1 MFEKPIHR
9 IDSLIFGGAIRRY
22 SDRRRLSRRADKL
35 ADGLGYSMTTF
46 YAKNVDDEIAVL
58 CDLHG
63 SDKGSVS
70 AGSHAYDWHPHTFA
84 DLYSRLFRHCRQD
97 VRKVFECGLGTN
109 NPDLPSSMGA
119 RGKPGASLRVWR
131 DYFPNAMVYGA
142 DIDRDILFSEERIK
156 TFYVDQLDPRAIT
169 AFWSEVGEADFDLM
183 IDDGLHTFEAG
194 STLFLHSI
202 DRLSASGI
210 YVIED
215 VTLADLLKFKS
226 FFQGRDYVV
235 EYVVL
240 HRPDTLL
247 GDNSMILVRRA
258 ACAGSTMP

>member
-1 MFEKPIHR
+1 MFKKQVR
-9 IDSLIFGGAIRRY
+9 TVDGLIFGGALRRY
-22 SDRRRLSRRADKL
+22 AERRRLARRASTL
-35 ADGLGYSMTTF
+35 ADGLGYRITTF
-46 YAKNVDDEIAVL
+46 YAKNVDDEIAAL
-58 CDLHG
+58 CDVHG

-70 AGSHAYDWHPHTFA
+70 VGVHAYDWAPHTFA
-84 DLYSRLFRHCRQD
+84 DVYSRLFRHCREG

-109 NPDLPSSMGA
+109 NPDIPSSMGA

-142 DIDRDILFSEERIK
+142 DIDREILFNEERIR
-156 TFYVDQLDPRAIT
+156 TFYIDQLDPKAIRT
-169 AFWSEVGEADFDLM
+169 FWSEVGESDFDLM

-215 VTLADLLKFKS
+215 VSLADLLRFKS
-226 FFQGRDYVV
+226 FFQDRNFVV
-235 EYVVL
+235 EYLVL

-247 GDNSMILVRRA
+247 GDNSMIIVRR
-258 ACAGSTMP
+258 STRADGTPR